1 MRTIL
6 AREGWRKREDVK
18 AVWGVADFRKLLVWE
33 KAHAL
38 AVSVHRTA
46 QAIRRSYDIAL
57 RAQLNRA
64 AFSIP
69 TNIVEGR
76 RQSTDK
82 EFARF
87 LRIALNSGCELEY
100 HLIAARDIGVISES
114 DSDALI
120 RQLIEV
126 RKMLHGLLRKLSQP
140 PTT

>member
-1 MRTIL
+1 M
-6 AREGWRKREDVK
+6 
-18 AVWGVADFRKLLVWE
+18 ADFRKLLVWE
-33 KAHAL
+33 KAHVL
-38 AVSVHRTA
+38 AIAAHRVA
-46 QAIRRSYDIAL
+46 IAIRRSYDLVL
-57 RAQLNRA
+57 RGQITRA

-100 HLIAARDIGVISES
+100 HLIIARDIGAISEA

-120 RQLIEV
+120 CQVIEV
-126 RKMLHGLLRKLSQP
+126 RKMLHGLIRKLDH